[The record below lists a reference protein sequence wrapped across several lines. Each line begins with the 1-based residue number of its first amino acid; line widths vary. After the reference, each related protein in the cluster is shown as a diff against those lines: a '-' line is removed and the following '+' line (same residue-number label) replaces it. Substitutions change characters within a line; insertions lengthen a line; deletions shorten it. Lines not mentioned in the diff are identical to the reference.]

1 MVSSTDARRGL
12 GCDEVQAQAEL
23 IRQQADPRRPV
34 AGPTGGPHVQPS
46 PTSTVDADLG
56 TRLIRRSDDGAVTA
70 EYAVTT
76 VAACGFAGI
85 LYEILKSD
93 TVINLV
99 VKVISKALGW
109 LL

>member
-1 MVSSTDARRGL
+1 MTR
-12 GCDEVQAQAEL
+12 
-23 IRQQADPRRPV
+23 
-34 AGPTGGPHVQPS
+34 
-46 PTSTVDADLG
+46 TSTRRFAALG
-56 TRLIRRSDDGAVTA
+56 ARLFRRDDDGAVTA

-76 VAACGFAGI
+76 IAACGFAGI

-99 VKVISKALGW
+99 VKAISKGLSW

>member
-1 MVSSTDARRGL
+1 MTTRSARAFASAGARLFRRG
-12 GCDEVQAQAEL
+12 E
-23 IRQQADPRRPV
+23 
-34 AGPTGGPHVQPS
+34 
-46 PTSTVDADLG
+46 
-56 TRLIRRSDDGAVTA
+56 DGAVTA

-93 TVINLV
+93 TVVNLV
-99 VKVISKALGW
+99 VKVISKGLSW

>member
-1 MVSSTDARRGL
+1 MTIRSSGALSSRS
-12 GCDEVQAQAEL
+12 
-23 IRQQADPRRPV
+23 
-34 AGPTGGPHVQPS
+34 AGPVRS
-46 PTSTVDADLG
+46 
-56 TRLIRRSDDGAVTA
+56 RLFRRDDGAVTA

-93 TVINLV
+93 TVVGLI
-99 VKVISKALGW
+99 VKVITKALSW

>member
-1 MVSSTDARRGL
+1 MSNPA
-12 GCDEVQAQAEL
+12 
-23 IRQQADPRRPV
+23 PRRRSY
-34 AGPTGGPHVQPS
+34 A
-46 PTSTVDADLG
+46 ALG

>member
-1 MVSSTDARRGL
+1 MTTCSPRASRRWSAAVGARLFRRG
-12 GCDEVQAQAEL
+12 
-23 IRQQADPRRPV
+23 
-34 AGPTGGPHVQPS
+34 
-46 PTSTVDADLG
+46 
-56 TRLIRRSDDGAVTA
+56 DDGAVTA

-76 VAACGFAGI
+76 VAACGFAGV

-93 TVINLV
+93 TVVNLV

>member
-1 MVSSTDARRGL
+1 MSTPRSHHWAALGARW
-12 GCDEVQAQAEL
+12 A
-23 IRQQADPRRPV
+23 
-34 AGPTGGPHVQPS
+34 
-46 PTSTVDADLG
+46 
-56 TRLIRRSDDGAVTA
+56 RLRDDGAVTA

-93 TVINLV
+93 TVVNLI
-99 VKVISKALGW
+99 VKVITKGLSW

>member
-1 MVSSTDARRGL
+1 MTVRSSGTL
-12 GCDEVQAQAEL
+12 S
-23 IRQQADPRRPV
+23 RRP
-34 AGPTGGPHVQPS
+34 AGPVRS
-46 PTSTVDADLG
+46 
-56 TRLIRRSDDGAVTA
+56 RLLHRDGGAVTA

-93 TVINLV
+93 TVVSLI
-99 VKVISKALGW
+99 VKVISKALSW

>member
-1 MVSSTDARRGL
+1 MPNPAPNPAQGRRWYAA
-12 GCDEVQAQAEL
+12 V
-23 IRQQADPRRPV
+23 
-34 AGPTGGPHVQPS
+34 
-46 PTSTVDADLG
+46 G
-56 TRLIRRSDDGAVTA
+56 TRLARRSDDGAVTA

-93 TVINLV
+93 TVVNLV
-99 VKVISKALGW
+99 IKVITKALGW

>member
-1 MVSSTDARRGL
+1 MTTRTSPRWFATMGARLFRRADA
-12 GCDEVQAQAEL
+12 
-23 IRQQADPRRPV
+23 
-34 AGPTGGPHVQPS
+34 
-46 PTSTVDADLG
+46 
-56 TRLIRRSDDGAVTA
+56 GAVTA

-76 VAACGFAGI
+76 IAACGFAGI

-99 VKVISKALGW
+99 VKAISKGLGW

>member
-1 MVSSTDARRGL
+1 MPNP
-12 GCDEVQAQAEL
+12 
-23 IRQQADPRRPV
+23 RQRWYA
-34 AGPTGGPHVQPS
+34 A
-46 PTSTVDADLG
+46 LG
-56 TRLIRRSDDGAVTA
+56 TRLARRSEDGAVTA

-93 TVINLV
+93 TVVNLV
-99 VKVISKALGW
+99 VKVISKALSW

>member
-1 MVSSTDARRGL
+1 MPTPLPTLVLAP
-12 GCDEVQAQAEL
+12 EQK
-23 IRQQADPRRPV
+23 PRWY
-34 AGPTGGPHVQPS
+34 A
-46 PTSTVDADLG
+46 ALG
-56 TRLIRRSDDGAVTA
+56 TRLVRRSDDGAVTA

-76 VAACGFAGI
+76 IAACGFAGI